1 MGSSENPEIS
11 KTQLKQREEHLA
23 PTYHTVAVHLADL
36 HDTPVR
42 MKEKGVIRDI
52 IPWANARTRLYRR
65 LKRRL
70 LEMRLMKEIDI
81 AANIEKKSEN
91 VSLDNAPN
99 SFGKGQKME
108 MIRRWFIE
116 DKGDNMRFLWDQDQA
131 TVEWLEQQIE
141 IEGSTLED
149 NLKALRHDASVR
161 ELKEASRLGEYAD
174 VIKALCDDPNA
185 DKSKFLKK
193 SFANNPKYDVDFK
206 DSSVSTESSE
216 NGES

>member
-1 MGSSENPEIS
+1 MNRLDPEMKRLKQQILSSENPDIS

-52 IPWANARTRLYRR
+52 IPWANARTRLYWR

-81 AANIEKKSEN
+81 ASNIEKKSEN

-99 SFGKGQKME
+99 SFGKGKKME

-131 TVEWLEQQIE
+131 AVEWMENQIDAGGNKSSIFE
-141 IEGSTLED
+141 E
-149 NLKALRHDASVR
+149 NLKV
-161 ELKEASRLGEYAD
+161 LKRD
-174 VIKALCDDPNA
+174 
-185 DKSKFLKK
+185 
-193 SFANNPKYDVDFK
+193 
-206 DSSVSTESSE
+206 
-216 NGES
+216 